1 MRWIALICCLAS
13 PALADQTIGGKTVD
27 CYCTDKSGS
36 RVELGEMTCLHVDGK
51 SFMAQC
57 QMSLNNPM
65 WRKISDGCL
74 SSLLRKRLEPPIQ
87 SRRIDAHVGFAE
99 PQPPV

>member
-1 MRWIALICCLAS
+1 MRWIVLLLLTAA
-13 PALADQTIGGKTVD
+13 PALADGTYNGKTID
-27 CYCTDKSGS
+27 CYCTDKQGE
-36 RVELGEMTCLHVDGK
+36 RVELGDMVCLHVDGK

-74 SSLLRKRLEPPIQ
+74 SSSLRKG
-87 SRRIDAHVGFAE
+87 A
-99 PQPPV
+99 QPPVQTGGVHAKI

>member
-1 MRWIALICCLAS
+1 MKRFFLCLLLAG
-13 PALADQTIGGKTVD
+13 PAMAGAAMADATIGGKTVD
-27 CYCTDKSGS
+27 CYCTDRQGD
-36 RVELGEMTCLHVDGK
+36 RVELGETICLTVDGK

-74 SSLLRKRLEPPIQ
+74 SSSLREP
-87 SRRIDAHVGFAE
+87 R
-99 PQPPV
+99 QPGVETGGVHPKI